1 MASQSFRVALIGPWN
16 ANYYKTGSR
25 ISKHQFQRYLKT
37 GTDLKVAV
45 LHRFPG
51 HTSLD
56 ALPLVPQPAG
66 EGTNEG
72 LDYWESVHAACC
84 EAKSGNN
91 IRQGEDAP
99 WHLSAPAA
107 SA

>member
-1 MASQSFRVALIGPWN
+1 MQGRAPVCLLRLEDA
-16 ANYYKTGSR
+16 
-25 ISKHQFQRYLKT
+25 
-37 GTDLKVAV
+37 GTDLMVAV

-84 EAKSGNN
+84 EARSGNN